1 MVVDEKIEEAKYFF
15 DKIKKA
21 TERKDFIP
29 NLSAFICSTR
39 SIPDYLLEDYNV
51 KYGLKISLDRPL
63 NKEIFEQVA
72 NKRNNPNGIA
82 FIKGYN
88 NNFKKLKRDKIAKL
102 LLTKRNIKVHRTDVP
117 LQKNVSVSIIENV
130 DKLSTISN
138 ATVKWM
144 FEDYK
149 EADVVEVCKEFL
161 RLMKDFV
168 KNVTTKFP

>member
-1 MVVDEKIEEAKYFF
+1 LVVDEKIEEAKYFF

-72 NKRNNPNGIA
+72 NKRNNPNAIA

-130 DKLSTISN
+130 DKLYHFKCYSQ
-138 ATVKWM
+138 M
-144 FEDYK
+144 
-149 EADVVEVCKEFL
+149 DV
-161 RLMKDFV
+161 
-168 KNVTTKFP
+168 